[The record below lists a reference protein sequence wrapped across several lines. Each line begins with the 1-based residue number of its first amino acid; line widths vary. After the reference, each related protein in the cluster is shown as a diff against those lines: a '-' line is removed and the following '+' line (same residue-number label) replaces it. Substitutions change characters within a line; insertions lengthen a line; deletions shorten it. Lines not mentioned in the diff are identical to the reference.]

1 MIFIYSFINNTKEK
15 YWKLM
20 IINIYNF
27 ISICFSLNDVVKM
40 GSYHIY
46 HKKIGIIIILLFKQ
60 NKTLM
65 HLFNKND

>member
-1 MIFIYSFINNTKEK
+1 
-15 YWKLM
+15 M